1 MIIREKLGCNEVD
14 PPLTMADEQRWQRK
28 GSSIDVVVAVG
39 AVALALAAVDEEEWV
54 HQQRRR
60 RRQ

>member
-1 MIIREKLGCNEVD
+1 MIIKEKLGCNEVN

-39 AVALALAAVDEEEWV
+39 AVALAAVDEEEWV

-60 RRQ
+60 RQ